1 MSVNDGVRARV
12 LVLDHRDSFVFI
24 LVDHFARLGAEV
36 RTLRT
41 CLAADQLQHEIGEF
55 DPDLVL
61 LSPGPGHP
69 ASAGVMV
76 PFLRSRPERP
86 VLGVCLGHQAMAL
99 AFEGTVGQIDPVHG
113 RGDQVSHAG
122 DRVFDG
128 IPTSFRAARYHSLAV
143 TEVPPCF
150 DVIAHTKSAPRAQRD
165 RLVMAMRHRELPY
178 VGMQFHPES
187 VLTPFGT
194 RLVSNVLEQALDYR
208 SRSITS
214 KRS

>member
-1 MSVNDGVRARV
+1 MKVNDGLEARV

-41 CLAADQLQHEIGEF
+41 CVGVDQLQNEIGEF
-55 DPDLVL
+55 DPDLLL

-69 ASAGVMV
+69 SSAGVMV

-86 VLGVCLGHQAMAL
+86 VLGVCLGHQAMAI
-99 AFEGTVGQIDPVHG
+99 AFEGTVGQIQPVHG
-113 RGDQVSHAG
+113 RGDQVSHSG

-150 DVIAHTKSAPRAQRD
+150 DVIAHGANRPG
-165 RLVMAMRHRELPY
+165 LVMAMRHRELPY
-178 VGMQFHPES
+178 VGLQFHPES

-194 RLVSNVLEQALDYR
+194 RLVANVLEQALDYR
-208 SRSITS
+208 SRSILS
-214 KRS
+214 GSS